1 MEQNKANEATATE
14 NKNIKIHTSSVSGKK
29 YTFQKV
35 KPMAWLAIMD
45 DVEANEEQRRR
56 KLYPAVLENIVVQ
69 PKMEV
74 DDFEDFAELEE
85 VVTSAIRFQR
95 GK

>member
-14 NKNIKIHTSSVSGKK
+14 NKNIKNHTSSVSGKK

>member
-1 MEQNKANEATATE
+1 M
-14 NKNIKIHTSSVSGKK
+14 SGKTVGTAAKVKEFTSKNGNK

-35 KPMAWLAIMD
+35 LPSAWLDIVDRTQASEGKNRAMYG
-45 DVEANEEQRRR
+45 E
-56 KLYPAVLENIVVQ
+56 VLENIVVQ
-69 PKMEV
+69 PQMKI

-85 VVTSAIRFQR
+85 VVKAAIRFQQ